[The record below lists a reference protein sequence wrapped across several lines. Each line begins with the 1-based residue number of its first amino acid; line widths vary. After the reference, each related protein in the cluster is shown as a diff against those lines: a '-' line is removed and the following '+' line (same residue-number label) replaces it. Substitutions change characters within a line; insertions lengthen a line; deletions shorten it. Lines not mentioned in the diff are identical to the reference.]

1 MQKVIGATLIAA
13 TALATTAALADNAA
27 SEQSERLAA
36 ELAAANADKSPQ
48 TSLDRSGVLGDFF
61 SQIGVT
67 FEKPATYDKTPVQ
80 RSNGFRWERNDPA
93 GR

>member
-27 SEQSERLAA
+27 SERSERLAA

-48 TSLDRSGVLGDFF
+48 SNYPPPPCAEGSGMIHGWDE
-61 SQIGVT
+61 S
-67 FEKPATYDKTPVQ
+67 
-80 RSNGFRWERNDPA
+80 
-93 GR
+93 